1 MAVARVALPVGAF
14 ATFDYWIPDGLVVVR
29 GTLVRV
35 RLARRA
41 LAGVVVDVVP
51 TSGIAREK
59 LQPISEVRHDLPV
72 VPEDWL
78 GLAEFV
84 ARYYQEPLGL
94 VLAQMLPPLVA
105 LRTQAAPARRVP
117 TARRLTEPGMTAL
130 ATSLARAPRGRAL
143 YDEWNAA
150 PDSVLAA
157 AAFAALP
164 PHLKNTVRRW
174 EAAGWV
180 EAVASG
186 PDVAGSVNGQRA
198 PRTPLNPD
206 QTRAVAAIVDAAGS
220 FAPFLLQGIT
230 GSGKTE
236 VYLAAAAECIAA
248 GGQVLILV
256 PEINLT
262 PQFLQRITAALPNQR
277 TVTLHSRL
285 PAGDRLRH
293 WCNAAAGEVDL
304 VLGTRLAVFAPLP
317 RLGLI
322 VVDEEHD
329 PSFKQQD
336 GVRYHGRD
344 VAVWRARQRGVPVVL
359 GSATPSLESLVH
371 AQRDRYRWLELPLR
385 AVVPAR
391 LPSFVFVPSRDPA
404 ALEGI
409 SAPLVAALEATLG
422 RDEQS
427 LVFINRRGFAL
438 SLLCS
443 ACGWQAGCPRCSAR
457 LVVHRETTDLRCHH
471 CGHIERLPRTCP
483 ECGNVDLLP
492 LGHGTQ
498 RLERALAGRF
508 PEARIARIDR
518 DSTRRKGAFAAIRD
532 RVHEGDVDILVGTQM
547 LAKGHDFPRLTLVG
561 ILGADNALYSGD
573 FRATERLAA
582 LLFQVS
588 GRAGRADLPG
598 SVIVQTDF
606 PTHPLA
612 RALSAHDYGSFAEEL
627 LAERRAAMLPPFAHL
642 ALLVAEAPSRD
653 AVDAFLAAA
662 SEAGRAA
669 AHAASAAVEVFPPV
683 PASLPRRAGLERG
696 QVLAQAIERGA
707 MQRFLPDWR
716 DAVVA
721 LPGRRVRWALD
732 VDPLGFS

>member
-1 MAVARVALPVGAF
+1 MAVARVALPVA
-14 ATFDYWIPDGLVVVR
+14 AFDYWIPDGLAVGR
-29 GTLVRV
+29 GALVRV
-35 RLARRA
+35 RLAGRA
-41 LAGVVVDVVP
+41 LAGVVVEVVP
-51 TSGIAREK
+51 TSAVAREK
-59 LQPISEVRHDLPV
+59 LQPLAEVRDDLPAL
-72 VPEDWL
+72 PEDLL

-105 LRTQAAPARRVP
+105 LPPRPAPSRRIV
-117 TARRLTEPGMTAL
+117 TALRLTESGSIAL
-130 ATSLARAPRGRAL
+130 PAALARAPRGRAL
-143 YDEWNAA
+143 YDDWKTAS
-150 PDSVLAA
+150 DSILAA
-157 AAFAALP
+157 NAFAALA
-164 PHLKNTVRRW
+164 PHLKNAVRRW

-180 EAVASG
+180 ESVVAEPVASATDDG
-186 PDVAGSVNGQRA
+186 RRA
-198 PRTPLNPD
+198 PAAPLNPD
-206 QTRAVAAIVDAAGS
+206 QVRAVTAVVDAAGS

-262 PQFLQRITAALPNQR
+262 PQFLQRINAALPTLR

-285 PAGDRLRH
+285 PASERLRN
-293 WCNAAAGEVDL
+293 WCRAAAGDVDL
-304 VLGTRLAVFAPLP
+304 VLGTRLAVFSPLP

-344 VAVWRARQRGVPVVL
+344 VAVWRARQRGVPLVL

-371 AQRDRYRWLELPLR
+371 AQRARYRWLKLPLR

-391 LPSFVFVPSRDPA
+391 LPSFTFAPSRDPA

-409 SAPLVAALEATLG
+409 GAPLVAALAARLERG
-422 RDEQS
+422 EQS
-427 LVFINRRGFAL
+427 LVFVNRRGFAL

-457 LVVHRETTDLRCHH
+457 LVVHRETLDLRCHH
-471 CGHIERLPRTCP
+471 CGHVERLARSCP

-498 RLERALAGRF
+498 RLERALADRF
-508 PEARIARIDR
+508 PDARIARIDR
-518 DSTRRKGAFAAIRD
+518 DSTRRKGAFAAVRD
-532 RVHEGDVDILVGTQM
+532 RVHEGDVDILIGTQM

-561 ILGADNALYSGD
+561 IVGADNALYSGD

-598 SVIVQTDF
+598 EVIVQTDF
-606 PTHPLA
+606 PAHPLA
-612 RALSAHDYGSFAEEL
+612 RALAAHDYESFAEAL
-627 LAERRAAMLPPFAHL
+627 LAERRAASLPPFAYL
-642 ALLVAEAPSRD
+642 ALLVAEAPRRD
-653 AVDAFLAAA
+653 AVDVFLAAA
-662 SEAGRAA
+662 SEAGRAMA
-669 AHAASAAVEVFPPV
+669 RATAAAVEVFPPV

-696 QVLAQAIERGA
+696 QVLVQAIERGA
-707 MQRFLPDWR
+707 MQRFLPHWR
-716 DAVVA
+716 EAVAA

>member
-1 MAVARVALPVGAF
+1 VAVARVALPVAAF
-14 ATFDYWIPDGLVVVR
+14 AAFDYWIPDGLVVGR
-29 GTLVRV
+29 GALVRV
-35 RLARRA
+35 RLAGRA

-51 TSGIAREK
+51 TSAVAREK
-59 LQPISEVRHDLPV
+59 LQPLAELRDDLPAL
-72 VPEDWL
+72 PEDLL

-105 LRTQAAPARRVP
+105 LPPRTLPSRRIV
-117 TARRLTEPGMTAL
+117 TALRLTESGRIAL
-130 ATSLARAPRGRAL
+130 PAALARAPRGRAL
-143 YDEWNAA
+143 YDKWKAA
-150 PDSVLAA
+150 SESILAA
-157 AAFAALP
+157 NAFAALA
-164 PHLKNTVRRW
+164 PHLKNAVRRW

-180 EAVASG
+180 EAV
-186 PDVAGSVNGQRA
+186 VAEPVARATDDGRRA
-198 PRTPLNPD
+198 PDGPLNPD
-206 QTRAVAAIVDAAGS
+206 QVRAVTAVVDAAGS

-236 VYLAAAAECIAA
+236 VYLAAAAACIAA
-248 GGQVLILV
+248 GGQALILV

-262 PQFLQRITAALPNQR
+262 PQFLQRINAALPTVR

-285 PAGDRLRH
+285 PASERLRS
-293 WCNAAAGEVDL
+293 WCRAAAGDVDL
-304 VLGTRLAVFAPLP
+304 VLGTRLAIFAPLP

-344 VAVWRARQRGVPVVL
+344 VAVWRARQRAVPVVL

-371 AQRDRYRWLELPLR
+371 AQQGRYRWLKLPLR

-391 LPSFVFVPSRDPA
+391 LPSFTFVPSRDPA

-409 SAPLVAALEATLG
+409 GAPLVAALAARLERG
-422 RDEQS
+422 EQS
-427 LVFINRRGFAL
+427 LVFVNRRGFAL

-457 LVVHRETTDLRCHH
+457 LVVHRETLDLRCHH
-471 CGHIERLPRTCP
+471 CGHVERLARSCP

-498 RLERALAGRF
+498 RLERALADRF
-508 PEARIARIDR
+508 PDARIARIDR

-561 ILGADNALYSGD
+561 VVGADNALYSGD

-598 SVIVQTDF
+598 EVIVQTDF
-606 PTHPLA
+606 PAHPLA
-612 RALSAHDYGSFAEEL
+612 RALAAHDYESFAEAL
-627 LAERRAAMLPPFAHL
+627 LAERRAASLPPFAYL
-642 ALLVAEAPSRD
+642 ALLVAEAPRRD

-669 AHAASAAVEVFPPV
+669 AHTTAAAVEVFLPV

-707 MQRFLPDWR
+707 MQRFLPHWR
-716 DAVVA
+716 DAVAA

>member
-1 MAVARVALPVGAF
+1 VAVARVALPVAAF
-14 ATFDYWIPDGLVVVR
+14 AAFDYWIPDGLVVGR
-29 GTLVRV
+29 GALVRV
-35 RLARRA
+35 RLAGRA
-41 LAGVVVDVVP
+41 MAGVVVDVVP
-51 TSGIAREK
+51 TSTVAREK
-59 LQPISEVRHDLPV
+59 LQPLAEVRDDLPAL
-72 VPEDWL
+72 PEDLL

-105 LRTQAAPARRVP
+105 LPRRTAPSRRAV
-117 TARRLTEPGMTAL
+117 TALRLTESGRNAL
-130 ATSLARAPRGRAL
+130 PVALARAPRGRAL
-143 YDEWNAA
+143 YDEWKAA
-150 PDSVLAA
+150 PDSILVAN
-157 AAFAALP
+157 AFAALA
-164 PHLKNTVRRW
+164 PHLKNAVRRW

-180 EAVASG
+180 ETIAAEPGASATGG
-186 PDVAGSVNGQRA
+186 PPRA
-198 PRTPLNPD
+198 PAAPLNPD
-206 QTRAVAAIVDAAGS
+206 QVRAVTALVDAAGL

-236 VYLAAAAECIAA
+236 VYLAAAVACIAA
-248 GGQVLILV
+248 GGQALILV

-262 PQFLQRITAALPNQR
+262 PQLLQRVNAALPTFR

-285 PAGDRLRH
+285 PAGERLRN
-293 WCNAAAGEVDL
+293 WCLAAAGEVDL

-344 VAVWRARQRGVPVVL
+344 VAVWRARQRSVPVVL

-371 AQRDRYRWLELPLR
+371 AQRARYRWLRLPLR

-391 LPSFVFVPSRDPA
+391 LPSFSFAPSRDPA

-409 SAPLVAALEATLG
+409 GAPLLAALAARLARG
-422 RDEQS
+422 EQS
-427 LVFINRRGFAL
+427 LVFVNRRGFAL

-471 CGHIERLPRTCP
+471 CGHVERLARTCP
-483 ECGNVDLLP
+483 DCGNVDLLP

-498 RLERALAGRF
+498 RLERALVDRF
-508 PEARIARIDR
+508 PEARIARVDR
-518 DSTRRKGAFAAIRD
+518 DSTRRKSAFAAVRD
-532 RVHEGDVDILVGTQM
+532 RMHEGEVDILVGTQM

-561 ILGADNALYSGD
+561 ILGSDNALYSGD

-598 SVIVQTDF
+598 EVIVQTDF

-612 RALSAHDYGSFAEEL
+612 RALAAHDYESFAEAL
-627 LAERRAAMLPPFAHL
+627 LAERRAASLPPFAHL
-642 ALLVAEAPSRD
+642 ALLVAEAPQRD
-653 AVDAFLAAA
+653 TVDAFLAAA
-662 SEAGRAA
+662 SAAGRATA
-669 AHAASAAVEVFPPV
+669 RATAAAVEVFPPV

-696 QVLAQAIERGA
+696 QVLAQATQRAA
-707 MQRFLPDWR
+707 MQRFLPHWR
-716 DAVVA
+716 DAVDA